1 MVDEHRNSKSLNR
14 EMPTRTGERSP
25 REAAVSLSALRYKR
39 MRMSFWDSLRGL
51 VEDGSVAWGFVVAV
65 ALVLLLTPVTAWI
78 APKIGG
84 VDTGGDRPRVHTRPV
99 PRIGGLAIVVGILVP
114 ALLFVDLDGPYPG
127 ILIGTAAVALVGLLD
142 DTRRL
147 RPGPK
152 LLAVVL
158 LALIPVVGWN
168 LKMEHLGFPVVGSI
182 DLGWAGYPITI
193 LWIAFL
199 ANLVNLI
206 DGMDGLAA
214 GIVAIAAGAFAL
226 LAVSFER
233 AAPGALAAI
242 VCGATLAFL
251 PRNYHPA
258 KIFMGDTG
266 ALALGYLLAAIAVQG
281 VLKTAATIALAG
293 PLLVMAVP
301 ILDTSFVVLKRLKYR
316 RPPWNADQNHFYH
329 RFMRIGFSQRRTA
342 AYLHL
347 WAMLLAAY
355 WIILRFVPPRPFGVW
370 NVTHSVIA
378 AVVGLGVL
386 AASLW
391 MVYTLEILKARHF
404 RAIGLG
410 RFVRGTGAEEAPA
423 ETAEEQEEAVE
434 RAITGG
440 V

>member
-1 MVDEHRNSKSLNR
+1 
-14 EMPTRTGERSP
+14 
-25 REAAVSLSALRYKR
+25 
-39 MRMSFWDSLRGL
+39 MSFWDSLRDL
-51 VEDGSVAWGFVVAV
+51 VEHGSVAWGFVLA
-65 ALVLLLTPVTAWI
+65 AAIVLLLTPVTAWI

-84 VDTGGDRPRVHTRPV
+84 VDTGGDRPRVHKKPV
-99 PRIGGLAIVVGILVP
+99 PRIGGLAIAIGILVP
-114 ALLFVDLDGPYPG
+114 AFLFVDLDGPYPG
-127 ILIGTAAVALVGLLD
+127 ILIGTAGVALVGLID
-142 DTRRL
+142 DTHGL

-152 LLAVVL
+152 LLAVIALTLVPVL
-158 LALIPVVGWN
+158 GWH
-168 LKMEHLGFPVVGSI
+168 LRMEHLSIPPFGSVNLGAAAYPV
-182 DLGWAGYPITI
+182 TI

-214 GIVAIAAGAFAL
+214 GIVAIAAGSFAL
-226 LAVSFER
+226 LAISFGR
-233 AAPGALAAI
+233 DDPAALAAI
-242 VCGATLAFL
+242 VCGSTIAFL

-347 WAMLLAAY
+347 WALLLASY
-355 WIILRFVPPRPFGVW
+355 GIMLRFVPPRPFGVW
-370 NVTHSVIA
+370 SVHNSVIA
-378 AVVGLGVL
+378 AIVGVGVL
-386 AASLW
+386 AASVW

-410 RFVRGTGAEEAPA
+410 RFVREAPETDELPA
-423 ETAEEQEEAVE
+423 ERDSGREEAVE
-434 RAITGG
+434 RALTGG
-440 V
+440 L